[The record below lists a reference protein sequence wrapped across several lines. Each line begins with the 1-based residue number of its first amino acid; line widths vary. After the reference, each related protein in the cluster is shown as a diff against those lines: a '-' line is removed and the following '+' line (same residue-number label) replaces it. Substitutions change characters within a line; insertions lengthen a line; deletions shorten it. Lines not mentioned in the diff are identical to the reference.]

1 MKRYLYT
8 YYIFGIFALIA
19 CQQMEGPGTLG
30 GECILELE
38 VARAGKPSVTSRA
51 VDADLAVTILD
62 ANGEEYLF
70 YPAGNIPRKIVLE
83 PGVFTVC
90 AHTENQNNWH
100 TAQGGKGEPCYFASQ
115 QVEMEYDHRTRIS
128 MSVPMVNYAVEVDL
142 PDLFD
147 NLFKVYQFTLKSGE
161 REVAVREGEKAYFDI
176 SAGGFFYSLS
186 VTNTDGV
193 SHAHSPIWF
202 FDVQGGKHYLL
213 RYHYASGT
221 MSGNVEIEITDDMG
235 TDDTYIDL

>member
-38 VARAGKPSVTSRA
+38 VARAGKPSVASRA

-62 ANGEEYLF
+62 AKGEEYLY
-70 YPAGNIPRKIVLE
+70 YPAGAIPKKIVLE
-83 PGVFTVC
+83 PGLFTVC
-90 AHTENQNNWH
+90 AHTENQTTWH
-100 TAQGGKGEPCYFASQ
+100 TANGGKGEPCYFASQ
-115 QVEMEYDHRTRIS
+115 QVEMEYDSRTRIS
-128 MSVPMVNYAVEVDL
+128 MSVPMTNYAVGVAL
-142 PDLFD
+142 PELFN
-147 NLFKVYQFTLKSGE
+147 NLFVKYQFTLKSGS
-161 REVAVREGEKAYFDI
+161 REVVVREGEKVYFDP
-176 SAGGFFYSLS
+176 SNGGFFYALG

-213 RYHYASGT
+213 RYHYDSEATSG
-221 MSGNVEIEITDDMG
+221 SVDIEITDDMG

>member
-1 MKRYLYT
+1 MKRILY
-8 YYIFGIFALIA
+8 IILSIWALTA
-19 CQQMEGPGTLG
+19 CQQFEQPENQG

-38 VARAGKPSVTSRA
+38 IARMGRPSVASRA

-70 YPAGNIPRKIVLE
+70 YPAGNIPKKIVLE
-83 PGVFTVC
+83 PGEFIVC
-90 AHTENQNNWH
+90 AHTENQTTWR
-100 TAQGGKGEPCYFASQ
+100 TAHGGKGEPCYFASQ
-115 QVEMEYDHRTRIS
+115 QVEMEYDYRTRIS

-147 NLFKVYQFTLKSGE
+147 NLFSTYQFTLKSGE
-161 REVAVREGEKAYFDI
+161 REVLIREGEKAYFDL
-176 SAGGFFYSLS
+176 SDGGFFYSLS

-213 RYHYASGT
+213 RYHYASEA
-221 MSGNVEIEITDDMG
+221 MSGNVEIEITDDMD
-235 TDDTYIDL
+235 TDDTIVDL